1 MAKDPTSSVKKLLII
16 TLASCFISA
25 CFFISCKKEKS
36 CEGCSNGNH
45 PPVADAGN
53 DTIVR
58 LPVDS
63 VLLNGSLSTDPDGT
77 ITTYNWTKIKGPSS
91 STILKPNL
99 QKAMVKALST
109 GTYQFELTVTDDG
122 GLSARDTVQVIVNS
136 TTQTNRP
143 PVANAGSDQT
153 ISSPASTVTLDGSA
167 SFDPDNNITYY
178 SWTKISGPPSFSFAN
193 SSAVQ
198 TEAIYLEPGTYQF
211 ELKVTDAEGLFSM
224 DTVQVIITALVNN
237 NCARSQTRIG
247 SLSLPRQGVLIQ
259 SAGNKILFA
268 GGEGPANTISSRVD
282 IYDLST
288 QSWSTAN
295 LSVARNAMGAV
306 TLGSKI
312 YFAGGNNGSPSSRID
327 IYDASS
333 DTWST
338 AELSEPREDVIAV
351 AAGNKVVLA
360 GGYNNGTKVDIYN
373 QLTGTWSTATLS
385 KPMAETAFHGY
396 YSFFQSG
403 YISVADKIYFTGN
416 NISIGSNSVDVYDAS
431 NNTWS
436 TQFISPNQF
445 AADMAVSSG
454 NKIYF
459 SGSPQGSAAPDY
471 NYAKTLEV
479 YDVTSN
485 GWSSVNMSSS
495 RAYMGAISG
504 DDKIFWAGG
513 FDSSWLLY
521 GEQSYRQLNNIEI
534 YDVKTGLHSF
544 HNLPQSDWF
553 VKALK
558 TNNKIFFYYK
568 ASTEIYDISTHSWT
582 SCTSLLFQPFAI
594 DNIIYQVGADNS
606 GVWKLEF

>member
-25 CFFISCKKEKS
+25 CIFISCKKEKS

-198 TEAIYLEPGTYQF
+198 TEAIYLETGTYQF

-338 AELSEPREDVIAV
+338 AELSE
-351 AAGNKVVLA
+351 
-360 GGYNNGTKVDIYN
+360 
-373 QLTGTWSTATLS
+373 
-385 KPMAETAFHGY
+385 PMAETAFHGY